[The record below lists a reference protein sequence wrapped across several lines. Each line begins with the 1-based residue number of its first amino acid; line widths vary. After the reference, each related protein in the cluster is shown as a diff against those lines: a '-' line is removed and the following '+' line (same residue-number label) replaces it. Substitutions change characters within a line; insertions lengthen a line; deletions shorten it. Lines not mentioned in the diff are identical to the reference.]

1 MGHGCPPSLPLCS
14 RLRQPTDLLAGL
26 EGAQSAVQLHDGR
39 LLAVELDLRSVRA
52 TELRVGGGGGATLAS
67 GSPADRAG
75 CAWLCLGEP
84 SADCKLQARPHL
96 FGLGGLDSL
105 RRLEVLDSVLKRGSR
120 RHFARALC
128 GVLVPVPPLSLS
140 SRALQ
145 RGVKLPP
152 PPQFDLLNLKNAT
165 HFTFQT
171 ENSKIV

>member
-52 TELRVGGGGGATLAS
+52 TELRGGGGGGATLAS

-75 CAWLCLGEP
+75 CAWLCPGEP
-84 SADCKLQARPHL
+84 SADCKVQARPHL

-152 PPQFDLLNLKNAT
+152 PQFDLLNLKNAT